1 MGTSRTRSDE
11 ESITGLR
18 PELSGKETKMKVAR
32 LVPAGVFLL
41 CSALAPA
48 ATINVDCASGGKV
61 QSAIDAAKPGD
72 RIVVSG
78 VCNENLRILDEVAR
92 ITLDGQG
99 SATIHGPVSGTN
111 TILVAGRNITIQGF
125 TVSGGRNGIAV
136 VRGAMALI
144 DSNTIEESAENGIN
158 VAQHSFAGILNNTV
172 QLNHDAG
179 IRMLDS
185 SFARIG
191 FMDLAQPARGNTIRQ
206 NGSAGVVVDWSSGAA
221 LAANSISDNDGAGV
235 SVTGASH
242 AELAGNHIDG
252 NGSDGVAV
260 SQNSF
265 VQLGGWPGLLNPPNE
280 TTAPN
285 AGFGFHC
292 SLNSSAS
299 GALHTL
305 NGAGGAKRFE
315 ASCANGLDRGPETD
329 REGPVFQWLP
339 AGRATSHDPD

>member
-1 MGTSRTRSDE
+1 MR
-11 ESITGLR
+11 
-18 PELSGKETKMKVAR
+18 VAR
-32 LVPAGVFLL
+32 LVPAGVFLF
-41 CSALAPA
+41 CTALAQA
-48 ATINVDCASGGKV
+48 ATITVDCNAGGKV
-61 QSAIDAAKPGD
+61 QTAIDAAKPGD
-72 RIVVSG
+72 KIVVSG
-78 VCNENLRILDEVAR
+78 VCNENLKVLDEVAR

-99 SATIHGPVSGTN
+99 STTIHGPNSGAN

-125 TVSGGRNGIAV
+125 TISGGRNGVAV

-144 DSNTIEESAENGIN
+144 DSNTIQESVENGIN
-158 VAQHSFAGILNNTV
+158 VAQHSFAGILNTTV

-206 NGSAGVVVDWSSGAA
+206 NGAAGVLVDWSSGAS
-221 LAANSISDNDGAGV
+221 LAANSISDNDGPGV
-235 SVTGASH
+235 SVTGASQ

-252 NGSDGVAV
+252 NRSDGVAV

-265 VQLGGWPGLLNPPNE
+265 VQLGDWPGLLNPPND
-280 TTAPN
+280 TTVPN

-299 GALHTL
+299 GFLATL
-305 NGAGGAKRFE
+305 DGAEGAKRFDG
-315 ASCANGLDRGPETD
+315 SCTNGLDRVPED
-329 REGPVFQWLP
+329 EGGAPTHQWLP
-339 AGRATSHDPD
+339 MGRAPGQKAD

>member
-1 MGTSRTRSDE
+1 MRVT
-11 ESITGLR
+11 
-18 PELSGKETKMKVAR
+18 R
-32 LVPAGVFLL
+32 LVPAGVFLF
-41 CSALAPA
+41 CTALAQA
-48 ATINVDCASGGKV
+48 ATINVDCGAGGKV
-61 QSAIDAAKPGD
+61 QTAIDAAKPGD

-78 VCNENLRILDEVAR
+78 VCNENLRVLDEVAR

-99 SATIHGPVSGTN
+99 SATIHGPNSGAN

-125 TVSGGRNGIAV
+125 TISGGRNGVAV
-136 VRGAMALI
+136 VRGAMALL
-144 DSNTIEESAENGIN
+144 DSNTIQESAENGIN
-158 VAQHSFAGILNNTV
+158 VAQHSFAGILNTTV

-206 NGSAGVVVDWSSGAA
+206 NGAAGVLVDWSSGAS
-221 LAANSISDNDGAGV
+221 LAANSISDNDGPGV
-235 SVTGASH
+235 SVTGASQ

-252 NGSDGVAV
+252 NRSDGVAV

-265 VQLGGWPGLLNPPNE
+265 VQLGDWPGLLNPPND
-280 TTAPN
+280 TTVPN

-299 GALHTL
+299 GVLHTL
-305 NGAGGAKRFE
+305 NGVGGAKRFE
-315 ASCANGLDRGPETD
+315 ASCTNGLDRGPEED
-329 REGPVFQWLP
+329 REGPVSQWLP
-339 AGRATSHDPD
+339 AGRASDHREN

>member
-1 MGTSRTRSDE
+1 VP
-11 ESITGLR
+11 I
-18 PELSGKETKMKVAR
+18 
-32 LVPAGVFLL
+32 LVTA
-41 CSALAPA
+41 SAQA
-48 ATINVDCASGGKV
+48 ATITVDCNAGVKV
-61 QSAIDAAKPGD
+61 QTAIDAAKPGD
-72 RIVVSG
+72 KIVVSG
-78 VCNENLRILDEVAR
+78 VCNENVRILDEVAR

-99 SATIHGPVSGTN
+99 SATIHGPNSGAN

-125 TVSGGRNGIAV
+125 TISGGRNGVAV

-144 DSNTIEESAENGIN
+144 DSNTIQESAENGIN
-158 VAQHSFAGILNNTV
+158 VAQHSFAGILNTTV

-206 NGSAGVVVDWSSGAA
+206 NGAAGVLVDWSSGAS
-221 LAANSISDNDGAGV
+221 LAANSISDNDGPGV
-235 SVTGASH
+235 SVTGASQ

-252 NGSDGVAV
+252 NRSDGVAV

-265 VQLGGWPGLLNPPNE
+265 VQLGDWPGLLNPPND
-280 TTAPN
+280 TTVPN

-299 GALHTL
+299 GFLATL
-305 NGAGGAKRFE
+305 NGTEGRGSTE
-315 ASCANGLDRGPETD
+315 AVPMDWIATPRTKEEPQFFSGCRLAAR
-329 REGPVFQWLP
+329 P
-339 AGRATSHDPD
+339 ARRPIEQSPNQITTWRA